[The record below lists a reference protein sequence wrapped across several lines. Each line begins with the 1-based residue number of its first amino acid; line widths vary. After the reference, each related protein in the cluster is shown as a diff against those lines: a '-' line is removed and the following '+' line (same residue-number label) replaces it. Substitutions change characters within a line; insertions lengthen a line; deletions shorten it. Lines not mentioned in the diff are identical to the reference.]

1 VVLAELAAV
10 RSAEDEVM
18 ADPLVALGVTMD
30 CADAR
35 AMSRFWTLALS
46 YEEAPPP
53 EGWASWPGFLTDQG
67 VPEDE
72 WGDGAAIRP
81 ATGVGPTISFLK
93 VPEPK
98 VVKNRVHLD
107 VKVSGGRNVDPRTRE
122 RRIRTKQAELVGAG
136 ALTLREDGVGADLDH
151 LVMADP
157 EGNEFCIV

>member
-1 VVLAELAAV
+1 MG
-10 RSAEDEVM
+10 DE
-18 ADPLVALGVTMD
+18 VALGITVD
-30 CADAR
+30 CTDAGVM
-35 AMSRFWTLALS
+35 ARFWTLALG

-53 EGWASWPGFLTDQG
+53 EGWSTWPDFLTDQG

-122 RRIRTKQAELVGAG
+122 RRIRTKEAELVAAG
-136 ALTLREDGVGADLDH
+136 ASALREDRVHGDLDH